1 LAYFSPNIISP
12 LLKNSEAQ
20 RVAFFGQQLVNGIT
34 LGGVYALIALGYT
47 LVYGVLQILNFAHGD
62 VYMIG
67 SFIGFFVMVW
77 LGGPSHAI
85 VPTAVMILIMFLASM
100 LGSGLLGIVIEKFAY
115 RPLRNSP
122 RIAPLIS
129 ALGVSLLLQNGA
141 LLLFSGAI
149 RSYDTSSYVPNT
161 AGLHFGGVSID
172 GMRILVV
179 VLAMILMF
187 GLSRWVNGTQVG
199 RAMRAIAFD
208 KDAAV
213 MMGINV
219 DRVVMWTFFVGSALA
234 GAAGVMVGLVFLRV
248 YSFMGFLAGL
258 KGFTAAVVGGI
269 GSIPGA
275 MLGGLLLGI
284 AEAMTSAYLSPNFS
298 DAITFVLLIIVMLV
312 KPRGLLGRHA
322 IVKV

>member
-1 LAYFSPNIISP
+1 MDSGVKSVDY
-12 LLKNSEAQ
+12 
-20 RVAFFGQQLVNGIT
+20 FGQQMVNGIT

-67 SFIGFFVMVW
+67 AFIGFFVMVG
-77 LGGPSHAI
+77 LGGPSHAV
-85 VPTAVMILIMFLASM
+85 VPVAVMIFIMFAVSM

-141 LLLFSGAI
+141 LLLFSGSI
-149 RSYDTSSYVPNT
+149 RSYDTSSFVPIT
-161 AGLHFGGVSID
+161 AGIHLGDVTID
-172 GMRILVV
+172 GMRILV
-179 VLAMILMF
+179 LALALILMF

-208 KDAAV
+208 RDAAI

-219 DRVVMWTFFVGSALA
+219 DRVIMWTFFVGSALA

-248 YSFMGFLAGL
+248 YSYMGFLAGL

-275 MLGGLLLGI
+275 MLGGVLLGI
-284 AEAMTSAYLSPNFS
+284 AESMTSAYLSPNFS
-298 DAITFVLLIIVMLV
+298 DAITFLLLIAVMLI
-312 KPRGLLGRHA
+312 KPRGLLGRRA